1 MGIKFY
7 FQLTEYITLR
17 LIRKFVFNYKFLLK
31 FGKYIPYFKV
41 NTNQDNA
48 GILVDRY
55 FDLLR
60 KNCPELLQLNDL
72 RVLEIGAG
80 TTNTVGLLLAEKL
93 ACKVD
98 VYDPFVEFD
107 NKTDET
113 NKKRYKIK
121 LETEK
126 AVRRINKLESNKY
139 HLILSNSVLEHVEHP
154 ELLFHD
160 LKIAL
165 IANGK
170 MLHIVDYRDHFFK
183 YPYFFLIFSEK
194 TWNRLL
200 NPGDLYRWRL
210 DDHIS
215 SAYKNNLHV
224 EILEQT
230 ILENELILIKKK
242 INKLFLLKEKWKTTE
257 AAMLVE
263 IN

>member
-1 MGIKFY
+1 MRIKFY
-7 FQLTEYITLR
+7 FQIIEYITLR
-17 LIRKFVFNYKFLLK
+17 LIRKFIFNYKFLLK

-48 GILVDRY
+48 GTLVDRY

-93 ACKVD
+93 SCKVD

-126 AVRRINKLESNKY
+126 AVSRINKLESNKY

-183 YPYFFLIFSEK
+183 YPYFFLLFIDK
-194 TWNRLL
+194 AWNKWL

-210 DDHIS
+210 DDHIE
-215 SAYKNNLHV
+215 AAVKNKLKIEIIEK
-224 EILEQT
+224 EILEKQYT
-230 ILENELILIKKK
+230 FIKKHLDEK
-242 INKLFLLKEKWKTTE
+242 FILKQYNNITNAILL
-257 AAMLVE
+257 VY
-263 IN
+263 N